1 MSDTFNADRNIDVFE
16 YRPVRPFI
24 QIPEKVM
31 VYILG
36 LTPSSFSKVYLYI
49 YNLSYGLGCDHTQA
63 FTSVREISS
72 NLNISIGRTQN
83 AMAYFKKINAL
94 VKIVSK
100 AVIGSKY
107 KVNVPEYSA
116 QSGSWYFVEPT
127 NVRYLLMKEKLITSD
142 SIVESKIKRYKSI
155 RESLKIGLF
164 ENSEE

>member
-1 MSDTFNADRNIDVFE
+1 
-16 YRPVRPFI
+16 
-24 QIPEKVM
+24 
-31 VYILG
+31 
-36 LTPSSFSKVYLYI
+36 
-49 YNLSYGLGCDHTQA
+49 
-63 FTSVREISS
+63 
-72 NLNISIGRTQN
+72 
-83 AMAYFKKINAL
+83 YFKKINAF

-127 NVRYLLMKEKLITSD
+127 KVRYLLMKEKLITSD